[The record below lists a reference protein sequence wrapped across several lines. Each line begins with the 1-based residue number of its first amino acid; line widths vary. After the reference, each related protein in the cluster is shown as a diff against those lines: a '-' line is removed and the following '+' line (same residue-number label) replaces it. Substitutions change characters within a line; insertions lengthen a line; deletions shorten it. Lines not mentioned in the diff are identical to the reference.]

1 MIATCDLLD
10 AFFDGELQA
19 DVAGAFRDHLASCP
33 HCEAALR
40 GRMLEATV
48 VANGSQQQP
57 SFARGSTPP
66 LPPASLHRRRIAIG
80 AAGVVALAAAASVA
94 LFVRPSPSPHHGDP
108 PDQLAVAYDIE
119 RGPHAM
125 RGQTAHVGDTL
136 HLHSGATVWIYRG
149 DHELALACAPSAP
162 CALHVTAIGAY
173 SIVTLAGAAIP
184 PPHGSLDDDVA
195 AAVEAGAKYRTE
207 QLDVQ

>member
-1 MIATCDLLD
+1 MTSTCEQLD
-10 AFFDGELQA
+10 AFFDGELAA
-19 DVAGAFRDHLASCP
+19 DAAGEFRDHVASCP
-33 HCEAALR
+33 HCEAALH
-40 GRMLEATV
+40 GRMLEAMV
-48 VANGSQQQP
+48 VTGGHRQP

-66 LPPASLHRRRIAIG
+66 LPPSMQRRRVAIG

-94 LFVRPSPSPHHGDP
+94 LFVRSSPPAHPSEQ

-136 HLHSGATVWIYRG
+136 HLRSRATVWIYRG
-149 DHELALACAPSAP
+149 DHELALACTPNAP
-162 CALHVTAIGAY
+162 CDLHVAAIGSY
-173 SIVTLAGAAIP
+173 SIITLAGAAIP
-184 PPHGSLDDDVA
+184 APHGSLDGDVA
-195 AAVEAGAKYRTE
+195 TAVEAGAKYRTE